1 MCKTHGYVYHAR
13 REGKVRRKRLMKVAT
28 CLLAGAM
35 LAGSVGFALAQTPP
49 AGGGRGAAMR
59 AACGDDIGKLCA
71 DKTGRDIRSCLTD
84 NKDKV
89 SATCKA
95 AMDAPRP
102 GQ

>member
-1 MCKTHGYVYHAR
+1 
-13 REGKVRRKRLMKVAT
+13 MKISN
-28 CLLAGAM
+28 LFLAGAM
-35 LAGSVGFALAQTPP
+35 ILGTAGAVLAQP
-49 AGGGRGAAMR
+49 ADGGGCGAMR

-71 DKTGRDIRSCLTD
+71 DKTGRDIRTCLND

-102 GQ
+102 AMPAGQ